1 MYLYRRAFAEL
12 QSARPVGM
20 SGACAIP
27 WTAINEWARRFGI
40 DDPDDF
46 FDLHM
51 MIRAQDDAWL
61 EVAREQKGNSGGKDN
76 DEQVSF

>member
-1 MYLYRRAFAEL
+1 
-12 QSARPVGM
+12 M

-27 WTAINEWARRFGI
+27 WTAINDWAQRFGI

-46 FDLHM
+46 VDLHM

-61 EVAREQKGNSGGKDN
+61 EVAREQKGNSNGKDN
-76 DEQVSF
+76 NEQVSF